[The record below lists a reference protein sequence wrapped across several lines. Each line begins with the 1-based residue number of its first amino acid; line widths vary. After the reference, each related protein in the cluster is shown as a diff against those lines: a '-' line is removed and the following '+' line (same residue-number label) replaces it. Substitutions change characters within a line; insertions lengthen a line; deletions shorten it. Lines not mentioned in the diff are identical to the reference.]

1 MFTGGVMSETDLNFC
16 MEQLA
21 RCRTDLQD
29 ESDPQKRS
37 ILERAI
43 REYEQSADRLQQDT
57 ASRQGI
63 ERN

>member
-21 RCRTDLQD
+21 RCRTDLQG

-43 REYEQSADRLQQDT
+43 REYEQSAERLQQDT
-57 ASRQGI
+57 PSRQGT